1 MQVPR
6 AHRPE
11 RQEPV
16 RALPTASPQPTD
28 ARSATPPIFRTS
40 YVAPVVRRAA
50 SISALAA
57 IDAVGVTAGL
67 FASLVLREVYYGRN
81 LDWSYLWQAETDWL
95 PFLIL
100 VTLLVFAQ
108 GDLYAEREHRPGMG
122 RVVSSLLLVV
132 LVALAFGLGTGH

>member
-1 MQVPR
+1 ARTAGASAR
-6 AHRPE
+6 AAVGAADRCPLGD
-11 RQEPV
+11 
-16 RALPTASPQPTD
+16 AADLPH
-28 ARSATPPIFRTS
+28 S

-50 SISALAA
+50 SISALAT

-132 LVALAFGLGTGH
+132 LFALAFGL